1 MGSDINFF
9 VTKDLKRYTPSSD
22 QTIFGPIR
30 RLPTHILSLLGLET
44 ADVSDHIEA
53 TEGII
58 PYPST
63 PPLPSSTILPEGTAA
78 PSATTLSNISQR
90 RKSVASKKKATTPK
104 KKAPKQTAP
113 SKKRK
118 TKTTTVSSS
127 DSEEDR
133 LPISILKKRKTTETT
148 SHMRDRTDTEAS
160 Q

>member
-44 ADVSDHIEA
+44 ADVPDHIEA

-63 PPLPSSTILPEGTAA
+63 PPLPSSTILPEGTAT
-78 PSATTLSNISQR
+78 PSTTTLSNLSQR
-90 RKSVASKKKATTPK
+90 RKSIASKRKATTPK
-104 KKAPKQTAP
+104 KKLQNKPHPLRNAKPKP
-113 SKKRK
+113 P
-118 TKTTTVSSS
+118 
-127 DSEEDR
+127 
-133 LPISILKKRKTTETT
+133 LY
-148 SHMRDRTDTEAS
+148 
-160 Q
+160 